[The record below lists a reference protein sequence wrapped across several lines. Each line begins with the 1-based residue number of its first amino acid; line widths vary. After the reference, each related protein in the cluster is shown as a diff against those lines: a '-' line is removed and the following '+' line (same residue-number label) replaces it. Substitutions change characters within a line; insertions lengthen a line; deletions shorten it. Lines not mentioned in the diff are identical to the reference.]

1 MLINLF
7 NCSQQVKKIWALD
20 HKARRDFIMHFL
32 VKHSEDYKFVKPGSL
47 QRAPYIECHLTCRSS
62 ILIKYLP
69 TCHSCLYIPSVYYN
83 CLSTQSDRPQKETM
97 CHNNRYRSNIPA
109 LASSQVWRC
118 WWRTSSRIW
127 FKKEFLSSYH
137 VMYKTSY
144 IPNIRR

>member
-7 NCSQQVKKIWALD
+7 NCSQQVKK
-20 HKARRDFIMHFL
+20 
-32 VKHSEDYKFVKPGSL
+32 SEDSTTKREETLSCTSWWRTQKTISLWRLAL

-137 VMYKTSY
+137 VMYKSSY